1 MTPIQNPPEQ
11 PADTVIDDH
20 PQALVGYRTNEEW
33 QTLLAQS
40 AALIGALDDI
50 EDDDVKRNVFATLQ
64 TVDAV
69 HREALH
75 RLVRLFK
82 EGVLDQV
89 ITDPAIHTLMGMY
102 DLLPE
107 EAPACQKVWDF
118 LGDTEPPSETA
129 PALAATPDDPPH
141 WSPAPIDQP
150 PKDGEAL
157 ICQMEEGAVILL
169 GAGGQHFAID
179 AACIHHGDAIA
190 GGRLDGFSWICPG
203 GPGCVY
209 DVRNGQRLGGGALV
223 CHPLK
228 VDDETGRFLLG
239 FGVPFEPKLPA
250 F

>member
-1 MTPIQNPPEQ
+1 MTPIPDPPEQ
-11 PADTVIDDH
+11 PADPVIDDQ
-20 PQALVGYRTNEEW
+20 PQGLVGYRTNEEW

-40 AALIGALDDI
+40 AALIAALDDI
-50 EDDDVKRNVFATLQ
+50 RDDDVRRDVFATLQ

-118 LGDTEPPSETA
+118 LGDAEQLGETA
-129 PALAATPDDPPH
+129 PALAAQPADPPH
-141 WSPAPIDQP
+141 WSPAPIDHP
-150 PKDGEAL
+150 PGDGEAL
-157 ICQMEEGAVILL
+157 ICRMEEGTVILL
-169 GAGGQHFAID
+169 GSGGQHYALE

-209 DVRNGQRLGGGALV
+209 DVRNGQRLGGGNLT
-223 CHPLK
+223 CLPLK

-239 FGVPFEPKLPA
+239 FGMPFEPKLPA

>member
-1 MTPIQNPPEQ
+1 MTSNLTP
-11 PADTVIDDH
+11 DTQTDDISDR

-33 QTLLAQS
+33 QALLAQS
-40 AALIGALDDI
+40 ATLLATLDEI
-50 EDDDVKRNVFATLQ
+50 EDDEAKQNVFAALQ
-64 TVDAV
+64 AVDAV

-107 EAPACQKVWDF
+107 KAPACQKVWDF
-118 LGDTEPPSETA
+118 LGDVEQEETA
-129 PALAATPDDPPH
+129 PALAVSPGDPPH
-141 WSPAPIDQP
+141 WSPAPIEHP
-150 PKDGEAL
+150 PEDGEAL
-157 ICQMEEGAVILL
+157 ICQMEEGQILL
-169 GAGGQHFAID
+169 VRTNGQHYALE
-179 AACIHHGDAIA
+179 AVCIHHGDAIA

-209 DVRNGQRLGGGALV
+209 DVRNGQRLGGGRLV

-228 VDDETGRFLLG
+228 VDAAGRLLLG
-239 FGVPFEPKLPA
+239 FGMPFEPKLPA

>member
-1 MTPIQNPPEQ
+1 MMTVSDSIDTPE
-11 PADTVIDDH
+11 DH
-20 PQALVGYRTNEEW
+20 PQGLVGYRTNEEW

-40 AALIGALDDI
+40 AALIAALDNI
-50 EDDDVKRNVFATLQ
+50 KDDDVRRDVFATLQ

-118 LGDTEPPSETA
+118 LGDAEQPEEEA
-129 PALAATPDDPPH
+129 PALAAMPADPPH
-141 WSPAPIDQP
+141 WSPAPIDHP
-150 PKDGEAL
+150 PGDGEAL
-157 ICQMEEGAVILL
+157 ICRMEEGAVILL
-169 GAGGQHFAID
+169 GAGGQHYALE

-209 DVRNGQRLGGGALV
+209 DVRNGQRLGGGTLT
-223 CHPLK
+223 CLPLK